1 MCQQLQASRLI
12 AIESAILNPCD
23 IKDLAAEL
31 NGEIQLMK
39 PEGFKD
45 NIQMR
50 LWEDQSTK
58 QIVYENDK
66 YIVSDF
72 EDKKNIRQ
80 LYFNSNRNI
89 LRGQIKTKL
98 ASKTNIANPPK
109 GTQYFPIETQDKYKS
124 RGVMQCI
131 DDTIISGFYKNIQ
144 RFI

>member
-66 YIVSDF
+66 YIVSDLKI
-72 EDKKNIRQ
+72 KKI
-80 LYFNSNRNI
+80 
-89 LRGQIKTKL
+89 
-98 ASKTNIANPPK
+98 
-109 GTQYFPIETQDKYKS
+109 
-124 RGVMQCI
+124 
-131 DDTIISGFYKNIQ
+131 
-144 RFI
+144 